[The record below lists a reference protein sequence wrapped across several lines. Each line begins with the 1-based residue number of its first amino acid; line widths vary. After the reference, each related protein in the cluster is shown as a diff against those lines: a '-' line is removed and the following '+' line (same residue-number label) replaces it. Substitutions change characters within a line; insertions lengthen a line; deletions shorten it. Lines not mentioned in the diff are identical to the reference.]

1 MDCLEI
7 HERGR
12 LKRFRT
18 LSRASISQG
27 RCNSVRRVKS
37 KGKKSGGRQ
46 SCRPPPQEKPL
57 KIVVIQLAN
66 YTLAFFHVDDSRKNS
81 ALLFIRN
88 KENIMNKFFVKF
100 TDPLYNITR
109 RLIPF
114 AKEAASRPSPFFL
127 LYSSVFY
134 L

>member
-7 HERGR
+7 HERAAKEIQDFVESVRYPKG
-12 LKRFRT
+12 L
-18 LSRASISQG
+18 
-27 RCNSVRRVKS
+27 NSVRRVKS
-37 KGKKSGGRQ
+37 KVKSQAGGNHAA
-46 SCRPPPQEKPL
+46 STGEAV

-66 YTLAFFHVDDSRKNS
+66 YTLAFFMWMIAGKFCSP
-81 ALLFIRN
+81 FIRN

-100 TDPLYNITR
+100 TDPLYNIR

-114 AKEAASRPSPFFL
+114 AKRLHPALSIFL